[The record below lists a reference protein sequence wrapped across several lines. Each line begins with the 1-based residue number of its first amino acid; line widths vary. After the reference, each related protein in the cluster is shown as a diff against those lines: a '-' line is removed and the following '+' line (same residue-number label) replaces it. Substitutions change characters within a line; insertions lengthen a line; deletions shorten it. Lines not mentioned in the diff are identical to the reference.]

1 MEQIAQKNHFKCEQT
16 DMYQY
21 TSAVSIKTKGGEWG
35 GGGMRPPGSSPV
47 LSLDW
52 GKQRIH
58 ELTGAEPQ
66 HLERGGHSICVQI
79 LRMWKTAFTKNF

>member
-35 GGGMRPPGSSPV
+35 GGDEAPWFLPCAVPG
-47 LSLDW
+47 
-52 GKQRIH
+52 
-58 ELTGAEPQ
+58 
-66 HLERGGHSICVQI
+66 
-79 LRMWKTAFTKNF
+79 LR